1 MYRSYIK
8 PVMDFLL
15 ALVLVVMLC
24 PFLLIGL
31 IAAAIDNRGNP
42 LFIHVRPGH
51 NEKPIGLLKLRTM
64 LDEFDS
70 QGKPRTNIERIT
82 RIGRFLRLSSM
93 DELPQLFNV
102 LRGELSLVGPR
113 PLEMRYLPHYS
124 PRQRLRHCVKPGIT
138 GLAQVNGRNSLS
150 WEEKFEL
157 DVEYTESISF
167 WLDLRILIKTA
178 MRVFK
183 TSDINSDAGHT
194 VRPFVAKNTK
204 PNLDYP
210 NRDQTGKQSQPKD

>member
-1 MYRSYIK
+1 
-8 PVMDFLL
+8 MDFIL
-15 ALVLVVMLC
+15 ALVLVVMLS

-31 IAAAIDNRGNP
+31 IAAALDNRGNP
-42 LFIHVRPGH
+42 LFIHVRPGYK
-51 NEKPIGLLKLRTM
+51 EKPIGLIKLRTM

-70 QGKPRTNIERIT
+70 QGRPRGNIERIT
-82 RIGRFLRLSSM
+82 KIGRFLRLSSL

-124 PRQRLRHCVKPGIT
+124 ARQRLRHSVRPGIT
-138 GLAQVNGRNSLS
+138 GLAQINGRNQLS

-157 DVEYTESISF
+157 DVRYTESITF
-167 WLDLRILIKTA
+167 WADLKILLKTGLK
-178 MRVFK
+178 VFN

-194 VRPFVAKNTK
+194 VRPFVEKNT
-204 PNLDYP
+204 NLNPDLID
-210 NRDQTGKQSQPKD
+210 DQPQPKD